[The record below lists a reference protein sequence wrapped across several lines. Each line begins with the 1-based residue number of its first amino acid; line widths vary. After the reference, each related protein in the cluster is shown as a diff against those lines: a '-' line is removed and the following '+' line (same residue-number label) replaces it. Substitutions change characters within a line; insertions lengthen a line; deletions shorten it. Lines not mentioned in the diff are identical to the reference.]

1 MKSSTSVYL
10 RIAFIVLVTLAWLQ
24 SMFPLKNKDFMTE
37 VQRLAASSIAENKVD
52 EAAAQARREAASKA
66 AERDAKE
73 GTAASRKALIAAE
86 NSAYSA
92 ITNKEVDAFNK
103 AVAKAKELIAK
114 RESLSPEEKLGL
126 SPATALTRFAE
137 ESNLELGKF
146 IPVPGNKTPSNKAV
160 AAYVELLCQGKLKLG
175 IDLQGGVEFTVA
187 FDLDE
192 LDKLNKKALLKNE
205 ADKKAGRDPSEKIYS
220 PAELQERIIHI
231 LEARIGNKG
240 LSEAEIRP
248 FSSNTVLVRIPV
260 VGEDEVFAL
269 RGTIEKQARLSFRG
283 VYAPPEAG
291 LGPDSPQIPPDCEAV
306 PDKDRKKGYWI
317 LKIQEEM
324 DGTNI
329 SDASAQQDG
338 GGNYLINKS
347 FNSAGAAQFREVT
360 SRYAPSKEHPEGL
373 PLAIVLD
380 GVCYSAP
387 YIKGIL
393 SSSAQITG
401 GADGFS
407 KEEAEELA
415 LVLKSGALIVPIH
428 IDAESRT
435 SATLGEQ
442 AGKGGLMAAA
452 IGIVIVMIFMI
463 AYYRVVGV
471 IASVGLILNIILLVG
486 SMMILGASFSLPAI
500 AAVALTMGMAVD
512 ANILI
517 YERMKEELEAERVLE
532 NASKEGFSRAFA
544 AIFDSNVTTLLTAA
558 LLAKFGSGP
567 VQAFGI
573 AISIGILTTMFTAVF
588 VTKVLLDWYC
598 LRNGDARK
606 VAGLGPRKVFAF
618 DYWKVRRL
626 PIILSIVAALGT
638 LLLIGIKG
646 KDAFSV
652 DFTGGNAAYYEVSG
666 NAKDTPSPDQYAAEL
681 AKLGFANPKVSF
693 NTDKVSGVKKLEVIV
708 KEDINKFPELKGQD
722 KNAIFTRIDSGVAK
736 VHTTVKLKR
745 VEQTSV
751 GGIVGWEFAKKAM
764 IAFVLAVI
772 GSFLYI
778 AFRFES
784 TFAFGA
790 IVAMLHDITVPV
802 GIYVLFGGQISIPVV
817 AAVLTIIGY
826 SLNDTIIVFDRIRE
840 DAGKAKEKPMVEVMN
855 YAINHTLSRTIL
867 TSLTVFFVVG
877 VLCFGG
883 GVVDFA
889 VVMLLGVL
897 VGCYSSIFIAA
908 PVVCNSKMANQLAR
922 LHDEDQERE
931 AKRRFEDQILADD
944 KKEA

>member
-1 MKSSTSVYL
+1 MKPSTSVYL
-10 RIAFIVLVTLAWLQ
+10 RVAFILLVTLSWLQ
-24 SMFPLKNKDFMTE
+24 SMFPLKNKDFMPE
-37 VQRLAASSIAENKVD
+37 ARRLADASIADNKVSD
-52 EAAAQARREAASKA
+52 AAAKALQDAAAKA
-66 AERDAKE
+66 VEQDGKE
-73 GTAASRKALIAAE
+73 KTAASRKALIAAE
-86 NSAYSA
+86 AAANSAL
-92 ITNKEVDAFNK
+92 TNKEIDDFKKVMTQAH
-103 AVAKAKELIAK
+103 ELYAK
-114 RESLSPEEKLGL
+114 RDSLTAEEKLGL
-126 SPATALTRFAE
+126 SPATALTRCADDV
-137 ESNLELGKF
+137 NLELGKF
-146 IPVPGNKTPSNKAV
+146 IAVPGNKKPSNKAV
-160 AAYVELLCQGKLKLG
+160 AAYIEQVCQGKLKLG

-187 FDLDE
+187 FDLAAVDA
-192 LDKLNKKALLKNE
+192 LNKKIQAKID
-205 ADKKAGRDPSEKIYS
+205 ADKKAGKKSNEKLLS
-220 PAELQERIIHI
+220 PADLQERIIHI

-269 RGTIEKQARLSFRG
+269 RATIEKQARLSFRG
-283 VYAPPEAG
+283 
-291 LGPDSPQIPPDCEAV
+291 LGDGFPGPSPLYTPDSPMIPPDCEAV
-306 PDKDRKKGYWI
+306 RDRDPKKGYWV
-317 LKIQEEM
+317 LKMQEEM
-324 DGTNI
+324 DGSDI

-338 GGNYLINKS
+338 GGNYLIHKS
-347 FNSAGAAQFREVT
+347 FNGKGAADFGAVT
-360 SRYAPSKEHPEGL
+360 TRYVGK

-387 YIKGIL
+387 RINEPIL
-393 SSSAQITG
+393 GGTAQISG
-401 GADGFS
+401 DFG

-415 LVLKSGALIVPIH
+415 LVLKSGALEVPIH

-435 SATLGEQ
+435 DATLGKE
-442 AGKGGLMAAA
+442 AGQGGLKAAA
-452 IGIVIVMIFMI
+452 IGVIIVMAFMI
-463 AYYRVVGV
+463 WYYRVVGV
-471 IASVGLILNIILLVG
+471 IACIGLVLNIILLAG

-517 YERMKEELEAERVLE
+517 YERMKEELEAGRVLE

-567 VQAFGI
+567 VQSFGI

-598 LRNGDARK
+598 IHNGDAKK
-606 VAGLGPRKVFAF
+606 VAGLGPRKIYNF
-618 DYWKVRRL
+618 DYWKARRL
-626 PIILSIVAALGT
+626 PIIMSVVAAIGT
-638 LLLIGIKG
+638 LLLLGIKG

-652 DFTGGNAAYYEVSG
+652 DFTGGNAAYYQVEG
-666 NAKDTPSPDQYAAEL
+666 AAKDTPESEAYAAEL
-681 AKLGFANPKVSF
+681 AKLGFKNPKVSF
-693 NTDKVSGVKKLEVIV
+693 NTDKVSGVKKLEIIV
-708 KEDINKFPELKGQD
+708 KETSVSFPELKGQG
-722 KNAIFTRIDSGVAK
+722 NAAVFSRIDAAVAK
-736 VHTTVKLKR
+736 VQSTVKLKS

-751 GGIVGWEFAKKAM
+751 GGIVGWEFAKKAL

-772 GSFLYI
+772 GSFFYI
-778 AFRFES
+778 ALRFES
-784 TFAFGA
+784 TFAVGA

-802 GIYVLFGGQISIPVV
+802 GVYVLCGGQISIPVV

-840 DAGKAKEKPMVEVMN
+840 DAAKTKEKPMVEVMN

-867 TSLTVFFVVG
+867 TSATVFFVVG

-889 VVMLLGVL
+889 VVMLLGVI

-908 PVVCNSKMANQLAR
+908 PVVCNSKMAGQLAK
-922 LHDEDQERE
+922 LHDEDEERE